1 MSIDITNHLIPYTT
15 VKQMIATAYKTGFH
29 AGIKWAEERNEHE
42 RTKRQG
48 RHDRTPT
55 PTPA

>member
-15 VKQMIATAYKTGFH
+15 VKQMIAVAYKTGFH
-29 AGIKWAEERNEHE
+29 AGIKWAEEGDNNE
-42 RTKRQG
+42 RTIRPRQ
-48 RHDRTPT
+48 HDRTPT